1 VTNRRVRIVGF
12 RAAFIEMPMDGA
24 GLPVVGPTGVEI
36 VSLYL
41 LPASMLPDQLTGPQ
55 AGGLFYS
62 GGIKSVHLTG

>member
-1 VTNRRVRIVGF
+1 VRIVGF

-55 AGGLFYS
+55 VGSLFYS